1 MQNAYARGSGVNGA
15 RKLYLCL
22 HMGYA
27 KERGKLEKLST
38 KVSGL
43 KNYDDKSLTIITDIF
58 EQYSHTVRILKN
70 KNPDAFNELYQN
82 ELQQVKLV
90 KKSLKLSEEADRPDN
105 FIRYRDSLLA
115 ALNSAIAVTKETA

>member
-1 MQNAYARGSGVNGA
+1 
-15 RKLYLCL
+15 
-22 HMGYA
+22 MGYA

-43 KNYDDKSLTIITDIF
+43 KNYDDKSLAIITDIF

-70 KNPDAFNELYQN
+70 KNPEAFNELYQN

-90 KKSLKLSEEADRPDN
+90 KKSLKLSEEADRQDN

-115 ALNSAIAVTKETA
+115 ALNTAIGLTKETA